1 MFQRLGSLALCAGA
15 ILAVPLHATAAD
27 EKWPTQPVRVIV
39 NYPPGGS
46 SDALTRVAISRAG
59 DVLGTALV
67 VENKP
72 GANGNIGVSY
82 VAKAKGDGYTLSASG
97 LSGIINSNLYKQLDY
112 RFTQDLVPVAM
123 IGRNPGV
130 LIINKELPVQNVQEL
145 IAYGKRAKDGLNF
158 ASGGAGSS
166 PHVNGEIF
174 RQATGTPMTHVP
186 YRGESPAVT
195 DLVGG
200 RVQVMFAVLAT
211 AKPLIDKGLV
221 RALAVT
227 SPTRAE
233 ALPDLPTLKEAG
245 IGFGVYSWLAIF
257 APRDTPE
264 AVQQQLNT
272 AIRQSLRDPQ
282 VKAKVTE
289 FGAETSDM
297 SLKEL
302 RDYVR
307 SEDTY
312 WREALKK
319 VNLTLD

>member
-1 MFQRLGSLALCAGA
+1 MS
-15 ILAVPLHATAAD
+15 
-27 EKWPTQPVRVIV
+27 
-39 NYPPGGS
+39 
-46 SDALTRVAISRAG
+46 
-59 DVLGTALV
+59 
-67 VENKP
+67 
-72 GANGNIGVSY
+72 
-82 VAKAKGDGYTLSASG
+82 
-97 LSGIINSNLYKQLDY
+97 
-112 RFTQDLVPVAM
+112 
-123 IGRNPGV
+123 
-130 LIINKELPVQNVQEL
+130 
-145 IAYGKRAKDGLNF
+145 
-158 ASGGAGSS
+158 
-166 PHVNGEIF
+166 
-174 RQATGTPMTHVP
+174 HVP

-302 RDYVR
+302 REYVR

-319 VNLTLD
+319 VNLTLDLERLVRSAARPGLRERIALYAGLRTAKSNSTDPTLKHP